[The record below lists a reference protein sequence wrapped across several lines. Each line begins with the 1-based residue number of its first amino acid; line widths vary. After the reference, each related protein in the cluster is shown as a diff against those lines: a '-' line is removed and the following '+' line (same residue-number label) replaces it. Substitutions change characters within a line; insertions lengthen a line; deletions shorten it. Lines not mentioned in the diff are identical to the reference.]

1 MSEPGDGSVPTA
13 APTDMLIDR
22 YLPRFDVTL
31 IEHTV
36 ADADVATT
44 WRALRELDLM
54 QVHTPLMEAAM
65 FVRGVPEKVGARLG
79 REAPPK
85 PPPRRLT
92 LTGDGPGLEGW
103 LSLGECPERE
113 IALGAVG
120 RFWQPAIQWY
130 DVSAMTPDRFAAFAE
145 PGWGRI
151 AANFSLRH
159 YGTPRTLISYEA
171 RTATGDPQ
179 SARRFR
185 RYWIVVRP
193 FARSIMRATLDTLRR
208 DAESRRDDSSR

>member
-1 MSEPGDGSVPTA
+1 MSEPSDGSVPSA

-44 WRALRELDLM
+44 WQALRELDLM
-54 QVHTPLMEAAM
+54 QVHTPLMDAAM
-65 FVRGVPEKVGARLG
+65 FARGVPARLGARLG
-79 REAPPK
+79 RKAQPD
-85 PPPRRLT
+85 PPRRLM

-103 LSLGECPERE
+103 LSLGESVERE

-120 RFWQPAIQWY
+120 RFWQPDIEWY
-130 DVSAMTPDRFAAFAE
+130 DVGAMNPHQFAAFDE

-171 RTATGDPQ
+171 RTATGDPDA
-179 SARRFR
+179 ARRFG
-185 RYWIVVRP
+185 RYWMIVRP
-193 FARSIMRATLDTLRR
+193 FARHIMRAALDTLRR
-208 DAESRRDDSSR
+208 GSEARAR